1 MKHFTKAVG
10 SLLCVVALTLTCFG
24 GCVNQNSPGNS
35 SSGTSKTESTTSTPS
50 GNTSSVSAPG
60 DPSESS
66 SSISVPS
73 NPFDSG
79 SSESSSGGK
88 VPGNSSGAA
97 DQEDDFGSF
106 IDSRILQF
114 DNTKVTNAD
123 FGGTSFLY
131 SGYHFHPDD
140 ITKSFTEQELQW
152 EIDKVLSMGISM
164 VRANFYISWVWD
176 YTNNRYDYNTEDMEG
191 FYRFA
196 EILKKNNIKLA
207 LVINEHI
214 NNSFDGRQGPF
225 VILAGGQDPDKCA
238 EEAGKFAADFVQEVI
253 INRKFDNIEY
263 FEMFTEP
270 GNEVYGLG
278 NEAMKNRFDRHLKV
292 FKAIHEELTAR
303 GLRKKIKIMGPNIS
317 MTHVVEPYITY
328 SLSWLRWTVEYA
340 DEYVDVYSIHTYSR
354 VTVTDDDYEHWLTF
368 LDLVSEVI
376 KPTGK
381 RLCVDEFG
389 YDDPRYDI
397 DDLYNGPFYDP
408 LASVHYATAYIAF
421 MNNGLVSNATIWS
434 LADEK
439 WPRTIRNGAEFKEGV
454 QMTGVAIPNIRNSI
468 KLKPAYYLL
477 SALGRAIQR
486 GCQTYAGESIE
497 SGAYGTLVKNPDGS
511 QSLVVVN
518 IGLTSMECT
527 YQFSKSLNGATLYKY
542 VFDQS
547 VTASKYDK
555 PLAVKKTFQSVKTE
569 FTDTLKAY
577 TVAIYTTKKL
587 YP

>member
-1 MKHFTKAVG
+1 
-10 SLLCVVALTLTCFG
+10 
-24 GCVNQNSPGNS
+24 
-35 SSGTSKTESTTSTPS
+35 
-50 GNTSSVSAPG
+50 
-60 DPSESS
+60 
-66 SSISVPS
+66 
-73 NPFDSG
+73 
-79 SSESSSGGK
+79 
-88 VPGNSSGAA
+88 
-97 DQEDDFGSF
+97 
-106 IDSRILQF
+106 LQF

-123 FGGTSFLY
+123 FGGISFLY

-140 ITKSFTEQELQW
+140 ITESYTEQELQW

-214 NNSFDGRQGPF
+214 NTSFDGRQGPF
-225 VILAGGQDPDKCA
+225 VILAGGKDPDKCA

-270 GNEVYGLG
+270 GNDVYGLG
-278 NEAMKNRFDRHLKV
+278 NEAMKNSFDRHLKV
-292 FKAIHEELTAR
+292 YKAIHEELTAR

-408 LASVHYATAYIAF
+408 LASLHYATAYIAF

-439 WPRTIRNGAEFKEGV
+439 WPRTIRSSAQFKEGV

-518 IGLTSMECT
+518 LGLTSIECT